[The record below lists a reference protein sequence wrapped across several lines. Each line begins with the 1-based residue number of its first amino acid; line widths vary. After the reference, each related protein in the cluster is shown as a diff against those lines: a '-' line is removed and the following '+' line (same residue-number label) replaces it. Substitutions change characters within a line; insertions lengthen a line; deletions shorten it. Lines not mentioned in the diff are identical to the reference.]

1 MQTFPKK
8 WTTTIMIPVV
18 YVAGPYRGPN
28 RAAIELNIQ
37 AARHVGKL
45 CCVKGWSPIIPHAN
59 TGHLD
64 EALPGISDDFWLAST
79 MELLRRA
86 DAVVLVP
93 GWEISVGSVAEVDEA
108 KSRGIPVYG
117 SVFELPSA
125 MRFVDDMTNEPSHV
139 RASVRL

>member
-1 MQTFPKK
+1 
-8 WTTTIMIPVV
+8 MIPVI

-37 AARHVGKL
+37 AARHIGKL
-45 CCVKGWSPIIPHAN
+45 CCVKGWSVIIPHAN
-59 TGHLD
+59 TSHLD

-93 GWEISVGSVAEVDEA
+93 GWENSSGTRAEIREA
-108 KSRGIPVYG
+108 EQRGIPVYD
-117 SVFELPSA
+117 SMNELPSA
-125 MRFVDDMTNEPSHV
+125 QRFVDERSNEPSRV
-139 RASVRL
+139 KSSVRL

>member
-1 MQTFPKK
+1 
-8 WTTTIMIPVV
+8 MIPVV

-64 EALPGISDDFWLAST
+64 ETLPGVSDEFWLDST

-93 GWEISVGSVAEVDEA
+93 GWEISSGTHAEIREA
-108 KSRGIPVYG
+108 EARGIPIFN
-117 SVFELPSA
+117 SMNDLPSA
-125 MRFVDDMTNEPSHV
+125 QRFVDDRSNEPGKARSQV
-139 RASVRL
+139 SIL

>member
-1 MQTFPKK
+1 
-8 WTTTIMIPVV
+8 MIPVV

-64 EALPGISDDFWLAST
+64 ETLPGTPDEFWLEST
-79 MELLRRA
+79 LELLRRA

-93 GWEISVGSVAEVDEA
+93 GWENSSGTLAEIAEA
-108 KSRGIPVYG
+108 QLRGIPVYR
-117 SVFELPSA
+117 SLQQMPSA
-125 MRFVDDMTNEPSHV
+125 LQFVDELTSEPSKIK
-139 RASVRL
+139 ASVRI

>member
-1 MQTFPKK
+1 
-8 WTTTIMIPVV
+8 MIPVV

-28 RAAIELNIQ
+28 RSAIELNIQ

-64 EALPGISDDFWLAST
+64 EVLPGLSDDFWLNST

-93 GWEISVGSVAEVDEA
+93 GWELSSGTQAEIEQA
-108 KSRGIPVYG
+108 KARGIPVYT
-117 SVFELPSA
+117 SINALPSA
-125 MRFVDDMTNEPSHV
+125 FTFVEDKSNEPSRAV
-139 RASVRL
+139 ASVRL

>member
-1 MQTFPKK
+1 
-8 WTTTIMIPVV
+8 MIPVV

-64 EALPGISDDFWLAST
+64 ETLPDLHDEFWLEST
-79 MELLRRA
+79 MELMRRA
-86 DAVVLVP
+86 DAVVLVS
-93 GWEISVGSVAEVDEA
+93 GWENSSGTLAEIQEA
-108 KSRGIPVYG
+108 KVRGIPVFR
-117 SVFELPSA
+117 SMFDLPSA
-125 MRFVDDMTNEPSHV
+125 QMFVDKMSSEPSKV
-139 RASVRL
+139 WAGVRL

>member
-1 MQTFPKK
+1 
-8 WTTTIMIPVV
+8 MIPVV

-64 EALPGISDDFWLAST
+64 EALPGTPDEFWLEST
-79 MELLRRA
+79 MELLRRS

-93 GWEISVGSVAEVDEA
+93 GWDMSSGTLAEIREA
-108 KSRGIPVYG
+108 QRRGIPVFD
-117 SVFELPSA
+117 SMNDLPSA
-125 MRFVDDMTNEPSHV
+125 QRFVDDRTNEPSKV
-139 RASVRL
+139 KNSVSIR

>member
-1 MQTFPKK
+1 
-8 WTTTIMIPVV
+8 MIPVV
-18 YVAGPYRGPN
+18 YVAGPYRAPN
-28 RAAIELNIQ
+28 RAGVELNIQ

-64 EALPGISDDFWLAST
+64 ETLPGLQDEFWLEST

-93 GWEISVGSVAEVDEA
+93 GWEMSSGTRAEIAEA
-108 KSRGIPVYG
+108 TLRGIPVYDALHL
-117 SVFELPSA
+117 LPSA
-125 MRFVDDMTNEPSHV
+125 QKFVEDKSSEPQKI
-139 RASVRL
+139 RAGVRL

>member
-1 MQTFPKK
+1 
-8 WTTTIMIPVV
+8 MIPVV

-28 RAAIELNIQ
+28 RSAIELNIQ
-37 AARHVGKL
+37 AARHIGKL

-64 EALPGISDDFWLAST
+64 EALPGMSDEFWLEST

-93 GWEISVGSVAEVDEA
+93 GWENSSGTLSEIGEA
-108 KSRGIPVYG
+108 KCRGIPVYA
-117 SVFELPSA
+117 SLSEVPSA
-125 MRFVDDMTNEPSHV
+125 QQFVDDRTNEPSKIKT
-139 RASVRL
+139 SVSIR

>member
-64 EALPGISDDFWLAST
+64 EALPGMSDDFWLDST

-93 GWEISVGSVAEVDEA
+93 GWEMSSGTRAEIAEA
-108 KSRGIPVYG
+108 TLRGIPVYDTLHL
-117 SVFELPSA
+117 LPSA
-125 MRFVDDMTNEPSHV
+125 QIFVEEKSSELPKI
-139 RASVRL
+139 RAGVRL